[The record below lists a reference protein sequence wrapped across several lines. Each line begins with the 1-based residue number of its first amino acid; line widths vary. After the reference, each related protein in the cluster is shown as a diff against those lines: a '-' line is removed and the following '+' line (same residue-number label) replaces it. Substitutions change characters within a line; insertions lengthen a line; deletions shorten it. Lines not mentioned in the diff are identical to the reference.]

1 MTKLQS
7 RAGELKTVDEWQA
20 DCKVFY
26 SQLKLDKTP
35 QDFWERYKRVLG
47 LHPEGQ
53 QEWSGRKPQ
62 RATNEG
68 ATNGKN
74 FTTD

>member
-7 RAGELKTVDEWQA
+7 RAGELKSVEEWQQ

-26 SQLKLDKTP
+26 SHLKLNKTP

-47 LHPEGQ
+47 LQPEGIR
-53 QEWSGRKPQ
+53 EWDGRKPQ
-62 RATNEG
+62 RSNG
-68 ATNGKN
+68 ATNGKD
-74 FTTD
+74 FAID